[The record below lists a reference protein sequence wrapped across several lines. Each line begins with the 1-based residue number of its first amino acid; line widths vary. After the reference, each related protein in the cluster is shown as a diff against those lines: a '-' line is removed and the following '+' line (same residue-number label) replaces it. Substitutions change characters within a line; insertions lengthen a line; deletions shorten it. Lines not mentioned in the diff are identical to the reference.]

1 VESGRRGRENLT
13 GCGSFPE
20 TGSGLLAQYPE
31 TRSHPSIKIW
41 SKIDRSIWKSSFV
54 SNILRPWEG
63 QAESGIICEN
73 FTDFDVIRMDEAQEV
88 EIYIVASDR
97 PPGGFG
103 KSAVPPIAPTVANAI
118 FAATGKRVRQ
128 LPIIS
133 EKLKG
138 SHDTLRLRSGQA

>member
-1 VESGRRGRENLT
+1 M
-13 GCGSFPE
+13 
-20 TGSGLLAQYPE
+20 
-31 TRSHPSIKIW
+31 
-41 SKIDRSIWKSSFV
+41 
-54 SNILRPWEG
+54 RPWEG

-73 FTDFDVIRMDEAQEV
+73 FTDFDVIRMDEVPKV
-88 EIYIVASDR
+88 EIYIVDPDR

-103 KSAVPPIAPTVANAI
+103 KGAVPPIAPTVAKAI

-138 SHDTLRLRSGQA
+138 SHATLRLSSGQA

>member
-1 VESGRRGRENLT
+1 M
-13 GCGSFPE
+13 
-20 TGSGLLAQYPE
+20 
-31 TRSHPSIKIW
+31 
-41 SKIDRSIWKSSFV
+41 
-54 SNILRPWEG
+54 RPWEG

-73 FTDFDVIRMDEAQEV
+73 FTDFDVIRMDEAPEV